1 MNFLSSFARRSLL
14 KGVAAAVSAL
24 ALASPLH
31 AQIIP
36 KKIAVYTDS
45 IGDGGNVGRKSTTAG
60 GNSRGPVSQ
69 YVSYP
74 GYSNSPSDYNFAL
87 RIHQGAGSSDYDAQQ
102 FGASTLW
109 GMMNG
114 MRPDLST
121 DPADTLYPFGGLTL
135 VQHAAAI
142 QADTVI
148 IHLGGND
155 GVNEGIPQGSA
166 FDAEDKTGQRI
177 AALGIALA
185 AEGRRLI
192 VIEAP
197 YVVPEDTAAAFLGT
211 ETNPDLP
218 DHTPASVLE
227 AYHAYTNHFTA
238 VSKGITNGVN
248 AVNAV
253 YPGYAA
259 RVNYWSNGAVPMS
272 PGATH
277 EGLHPTLGT
286 HNAIANAVAIQVK
299 AWRGW

>member
-1 MNFLSSFARRSLL
+1 MNILSSIARRSIL

-24 ALASPLH
+24 ALVYGSPLY

-45 IGDGGNVGRKSTTAG
+45 IGDGGNVARSATTAG
-60 GNSRGPVSQ
+60 GLATGPVSQ
-69 YVSYP
+69 YVDYP
-74 GYSNSPSDYNFAL
+74 GYSDSPSDYNLAL
-87 RIHQGAGSSDYDAQQ
+87 RIHQGAGSSAYSPQQ
-102 FGASTLW
+102 VGGSTLW
-109 GMMNG
+109 DMMNG
-114 MRPDLST
+114 ISGAGT
-121 DPADTLYPFGGLTL
+121 AFGGLTL
-135 VQHAAAI
+135 VQHAASV

-155 GVNEGIPQGSA
+155 YHAQGIFNA
-166 FDAEDKTGQRI
+166 YDAEDKTGQRI
-177 AALGIALA
+177 AALGLALA
-185 AEGRRLI
+185 AEGRRLV

-197 YVVPEDTAAAFLGT
+197 YLVPEDAIAAFLGT
-211 ETNPDLP
+211 VTE
-218 DHTPASVLE
+218 PAVDAEGLQNE
-227 AYHAYTNHFTA
+227 YNARTA
-238 VSKGITNGVN
+238 RYAGVSRGITNGVN
-248 AVNAV
+248 AVNAT
-253 YPGYAA
+253 YPGFAA

>member
-1 MNFLSSFARRSLL
+1 MSLMSVPGL
-14 KGVAAAVSAL
+14 LRLAATAAVSAMLL
-24 ALASPLH
+24 AHGSLLH

-45 IGDGGNVGRKSTTAG
+45 IGDGGNVGRNATTA
-60 GNSRGPVSQ
+60 NIPRGSVVSQ

-74 GYSNSPSDYNFAL
+74 GYSNSPSDYNLAL
-87 RIHQGAGSSDYDAQQ
+87 RIHQGSGSSDYDAQQ

-114 MRPDLST
+114 VRPDLST
-121 DPADTLYPFGGLTL
+121 TPPGTLYPFGGLTL
-135 VQHAAAI
+135 VQHAAAV

-155 GVNEGIPQGSA
+155 GVNEGIPENSA
-166 FDAEDKTGQRI
+166 YDSEDKTGQRI
-177 AALGIALA
+177 AALGLALA
-185 AEGRRLI
+185 AEGRRLV

-197 YVVPEDTAAAFLGT
+197 YVVPEDAIAAFL
-211 ETNPDLP
+211 
-218 DHTPASVLE
+218 TPSPPIASVADVQNKYNQL
-227 AYHAYTNHFTA
+227 TTHFTG
-238 VSKGITNGVN
+238 VNRGITNGVN

-253 YPGYAA
+253 YPGFAA

>member
-1 MNFLSSFARRSLL
+1 MSLKSSALL
-14 KGVAAAVSAL
+14 RLATTAAVSVLLL
-24 ALASPLH
+24 AHGSLLH
-31 AQIIP
+31 AQVVA
-36 KKIAVYTDS
+36 KRIAVYTDS
-45 IGDGGNVGRKSTTAG
+45 IGDGGNVGRNVTTAG
-60 GNSRGPVSQ
+60 GNPAGPVSQ

-74 GYSNSPSDYNFAL
+74 GYSNSPSDYNLAL
-87 RIHQGAGSSDYDAQQ
+87 RIHNASGSTSYDAQQ
-102 FGASTLW
+102 FGGSTLW

-114 MRPDLST
+114 NKPDFAT
-121 DPADTLYPFGGLTL
+121 GGEQPAFGGLTL
-135 VQHAAAI
+135 VQHAALV

-155 GVNEGIPQGSA
+155 GANQGITNVIEK
-166 FDAEDKTGQRI
+166 EDKTGQRI
-177 AALGIALA
+177 AALGLALA

-197 YVVPEDTAAAFLGT
+197 YVVPEDAYNAFMPTGTVDVPGLWAAYNA
-211 ETNPDLP
+211 
-218 DHTPASVLE
+218 
-227 AYHAYTNHFTA
+227 FTA
-238 VSKGITNGVN
+238 DFQATSRGITNGVN
-248 AVNAV
+248 AVNAS

-259 RVNYWSNGAVPMS
+259 RVNYWSNGAVPMN

>member
-1 MNFLSSFARRSLL
+1 MNILSSFARRSLL

-31 AQIIP
+31 AQIIS

-45 IGDGGNVGRKSTTAG
+45 IGDGGNVARRTTTAG
-60 GNSRGPVSQ
+60 GAQLGEGPVSQ

-74 GYSNSPSDYNFAL
+74 GYSNSPSDYNLAL
-87 RIHQGAGSSDYDAQQ
+87 RIHQGSGSSSYDAQQ
-102 FGASTLW
+102 FGGSTLW

-114 MRPDLST
+114 MAGAL
-121 DPADTLYPFGGLTL
+121 PAFGGLTL
-135 VQHAAAI
+135 VQHAAAV

-155 GVNEGIPQGSA
+155 GANEGIPEGSA
-166 FDAEDKTGQRI
+166 YDSEDKTGQRI
-177 AALGIALA
+177 AALGLALA
-185 AEGRRLI
+185 AEGRRLV

-197 YVVPEDTAAAFLGT
+197 YVVPEDAIAAFL
-211 ETNPDLP
+211 
-218 DHTPASVLE
+218 TPSPPLASVADVQNKYNQL
-227 AYHAYTNHFTA
+227 TTHFTG
-238 VSKGITNGVN
+238 VNRGITNGVN

-253 YPGYAA
+253 YPGFAA